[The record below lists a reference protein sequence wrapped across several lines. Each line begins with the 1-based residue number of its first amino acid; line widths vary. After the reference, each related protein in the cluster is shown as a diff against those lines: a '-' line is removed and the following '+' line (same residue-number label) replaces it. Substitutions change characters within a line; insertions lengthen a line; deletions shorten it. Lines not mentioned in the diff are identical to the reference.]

1 MDWYDRKNLSSSCLS
16 QVQISD
22 HHVKRGHPSK
32 TGQKIGLAY
41 IKTAMSHDLPYFYA
55 PSQSPLK
62 SVKVDQ
68 YILQTVQEHL
78 SPFGRGITWAWV
90 GILSSLGVFSE
101 RGRFEVFFEVS
112 WIHLSWWEGSQ
123 NWTWKLKNRVFGFFC
138 TPSKMPNPHQKSTQ
152 FLLFSNHW
160 VEGWLKRH
168 KWLGQLG

>member
-1 MDWYDRKNLSSSCLS
+1 MNWWCLIF
-16 QVQISD
+16 V
-22 HHVKRGHPSK
+22 
-32 TGQKIGLAY
+32 
-41 IKTAMSHDLPYFYA
+41 DLNYLWSIFIDVNWFWSTFIELNWLLMTYFLIDLNWSW
-55 PSQSPLK
+55 PTF
-62 SVKVDQ
+62 
-68 YILQTVQEHL
+68 IQTVQEHL
-78 SPFGRGITWAWV
+78 SPFGRGITRAWV